1 MSRTMTGESAYLRGR
16 EAFNKRPLNT
26 KTIAVSRSTF
36 ASSAARRASL
46 ATFWRSGLKAS
57 AVFGSAQQFPPD
69 ALRVGAQ

>member
-36 ASSAARRASL
+36 ASWRRR
-46 ATFWRSGLKAS
+46 RS
-57 AVFGSAQQFPPD
+57 QT
-69 ALRVGAQ
+69 